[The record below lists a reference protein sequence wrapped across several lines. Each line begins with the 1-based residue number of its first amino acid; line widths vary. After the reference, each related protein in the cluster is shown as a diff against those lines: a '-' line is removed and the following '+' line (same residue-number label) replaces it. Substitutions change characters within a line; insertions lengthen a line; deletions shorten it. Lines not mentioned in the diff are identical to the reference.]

1 MGSNDT
7 EKTEETVMACLWSPF
22 SAAKTK
28 TFCFVVLRISR
39 NFSFK
44 VGTKVNLN
52 ADYVEFWLSDESE
65 SKIFSK
71 QTTGVD
77 TGRVPV
83 GTFENII
90 IDTSQVFQEMDG
102 FGFALNGGSAM
113 HLFNMDQS
121 SRSALLN
128 ELFGNNENSIKASYL
143 RVSIGASD
151 LDEYPFSYNDFT
163 AKSIA
168 LIFVI

>member
-1 MGSNDT
+1 MI
-7 EKTEETVMACLWSPF
+7 F
-22 SAAKTK
+22 SCKNEGEVYINK
-28 TFCFVVLRISR
+28 
-39 NFSFK
+39 
-44 VGTKVNLN
+44 NLN
-52 ADYVEFWLSDESE
+52 AEYVEFWLSDESE

-90 IDTSQVFQEMDG
+90 IDTNQVYQEMDG

-121 SRSALLN
+121 SRSCS
-128 ELFGNNENSIKASYL
+128 FK
-143 RVSIGASD
+143 
-151 LDEYPFSYNDFT
+151 
-163 AKSIA
+163 
-168 LIFVI
+168 